1 MRYRPPITLR
11 FLFYGFRAVSVS
23 LLLMITAWIALVPA
37 SAVERRALGAQ
48 IGAERPQ
55 GLVTMRMARAMVHFA
70 PERAARMLS
79 RTSNGEI
86 SVALAGQILGAL
98 ADGTFAQQGQIT
110 ALDGQLAT
118 PPRQVGARQVGPRQ
132 VGDAKF
138 IRVD

>member
-1 MRYRPPITLR
+1 MRYAPPITLR
-11 FLFYGFRAVSVS
+11 FVFHGFRAVSVS
-23 LLLMITAWIALVPA
+23 LLLMVTAWIALVPA

-48 IGAERPQ
+48 IGVERPE

-79 RTSNGEI
+79 RTSNGEV
-86 SVALAGQILGAL
+86 SVELAGQILRTL
-98 ADGTFAQQGQIT
+98 ADGTLAPIEQIT
-110 ALDGQLAT
+110 APESHSST
-118 PPRQVGARQVGPRQ
+118 SPRQ